1 MECKCKR
8 VERSKDG
15 KEWICQ
21 YRTKKCV
28 YDSPD
33 YERCLKEHWGKHKN
47 GLYWIENPTN
57 RPLMY
62 NEEKY
67 NLQNDLFLLPIYST
81 VLSVLASILTAI
93 IVTLLLTK

>member
-47 GLYWIENPTN
+47 GLYWIENPTK
-57 RPLMY
+57 
-62 NEEKY
+62 EKY

-93 IVTLLLTK
+93 IITLLLTK